1 MLVNFRKKNED
12 SQMKIKR
19 QTQWID
25 VRRMMIESTLNTCES
40 SQTRHY
46 TNSQNVNGLC
56 SSTRIEMEVF
66 WWNEKTQKKQQRKYE
81 KKNQE
86 KRTKFAHKTSE
97 IKTNSLL
104 PCETKIT
111 LMPKKGKCKQN
122 SVTRVTVGELILLIN
137 ITR

>member
-1 MLVNFRKKNED
+1 MSMVFARQRALKWKFSDEKKN
-12 SQMKIKR
+12 SK
-19 QTQWID
+19 
-25 VRRMMIESTLNTCES
+25 
-40 SQTRHY
+40 
-46 TNSQNVNGLC
+46 
-56 SSTRIEMEVF
+56 
-66 WWNEKTQKKQQRKYE
+66 KKQQRKYE

-86 KRTKFAHKTSE
+86 KRTKFAHQTSE

-122 SVTRVTVGELILLIN
+122 SVIRVTVGELILLIN

>member
-1 MLVNFRKKNED
+1 MCKLENFRKKNED

-56 SSTRIEMEVF
+56 PSTRIEMEVF
-66 WWNEKTQKKQQRKYE
+66 WWKKKQQRKYE
-81 KKNQE
+81 MKNQE
-86 KRTKFAHKTSE
+86 KRTKFAHQTSE

-122 SVTRVTVGELILLIN
+122 SVIRVTVAELILLIN